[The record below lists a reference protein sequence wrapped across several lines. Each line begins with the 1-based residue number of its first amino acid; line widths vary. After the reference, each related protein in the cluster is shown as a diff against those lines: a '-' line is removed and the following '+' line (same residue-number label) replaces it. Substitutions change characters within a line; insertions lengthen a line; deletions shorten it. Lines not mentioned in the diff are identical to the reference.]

1 MYLTRPRIGGRLGA
15 RLGARL
21 PQVAPLV
28 KSFSALSVRRA
39 NSGSI
44 FGQVTETD
52 PKASSMLDQMTP
64 SAESQKKEEGEND
77 SSSVPSVPKSDRV
90 LRNDPDVRNLMHPQ
104 PKTAP
109 ELLLSPLKLRLY
121 QLALEKYGKYVP
133 DATVKLDGKEYQLSL
148 SKQEQQALEPNV
160 YLRSYRIKSSPKKAT
175 PFLRMLRGMKLKE
188 AITQCHFSAKHIS
201 RDVGDMLTRG
211 IKEAQGLGLD
221 PDNVYL
227 AQIWV
232 GKDGGNI
239 KRIDFKGRG
248 KMGIIEHKWVHVRA
262 ILKPLEAKDQFEKK
276 QKKQQQSRKV
286 WTQLESR
293 PIHDF
298 PRGSEY
304 KW

>member
-1 MYLTRPRIGGRLGA
+1 MYLTRPRIGGRLGGRFA
-15 RLGARL
+15 
-21 PQVAPLV
+21 QVTPLM
-28 KSFSALSVRRA
+28 KSFSALSIRRA
-39 NSGSI
+39 NTGSI

-64 SAESQKKEEGEND
+64 SAESQKKEDEN
-77 SSSVPSVPKSDRV
+77 SSAVPSGPKSDRV

-211 IKEAQGLGLD
+211 IKEAQALGLD

-262 ILKPLEAKDQFEKK
+262 ILKPLEAKDQFENK
-276 QKKQQQSRKV
+276 QKKQKQSRKV